1 VGKNAPLSAAS
12 LPLKRQEGSGRTTGA
27 LHCRECSAGF
37 ESGRSAREFCSDR
50 CRRIF
55 HNRKTARG
63 AQLYDLVMA
72 LRYDR
77 KRAAT
82 SRAFSLLCRMA
93 AAFKAEDDLA
103 GRQSWDKARTVTAR
117 SARFLASLV
126 GRQVAG
132 RASKSK

>member
-1 VGKNAPLSAAS
+1 VEKNAPSAATA
-12 LPLKRQEGSGRTTGA
+12 LPLKRLGSGDMQRGNNR
-27 LHCRECSAGF
+27 CRECGEGFLARRAG
-37 ESGRSAREFCSDR
+37 REFCSDR

-63 AQLYDLVMA
+63 ALLYDLVMA

-93 AAFKAEDDLA
+93 AAFKAEDDRA
-103 GRQSWDKARTVTAR
+103 GRQSWDKARIVTAR

-126 GRQVAG
+126 GRNVAG
-132 RASKSK
+132 RASTKK